1 LKFTE
6 VEAARPP
13 RILGQ
18 LDLALINTN
27 YALAAKPNP
36 AKDGL
41 VIKDVIHPMP
51 ARPDNKDRSAMKK
64 LPAAVKFVFRVT
76 GAPSHMPATYETAH

>member
-18 LDLALINTN
+18 VDLALINTN

-51 ARPDNKDRSAMKK
+51 IIWLPDLTTRID
-64 LPAAVKFVFRVT
+64 P
-76 GAPSHMPATYETAH
+76 P